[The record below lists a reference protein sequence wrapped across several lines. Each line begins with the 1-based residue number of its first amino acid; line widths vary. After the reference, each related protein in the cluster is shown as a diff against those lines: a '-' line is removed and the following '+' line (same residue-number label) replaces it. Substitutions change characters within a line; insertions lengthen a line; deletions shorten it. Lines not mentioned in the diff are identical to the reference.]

1 MSDINKNIDK
11 TVKRNEEQEDK
22 EVSDLCLKIEEIKKE
37 RYEERFL
44 WILSFVL
51 LLDILFLKDCHNW
64 SLPIVIGV
72 IELIIIL
79 SIGQKLGIDFLSSL
93 LEKILMALGHTE
105 NKK

>member
-11 TVKRNEEQEDK
+11 TVKRDKEQEDK
-22 EVSDLCLKIEEIKKE
+22 EVSDLCLKIEEITKE

-44 WILSFVL
+44 WILTFVL
-51 LLDILFLKDCHNW
+51 LLDIFFLKDCQNW
-64 SLPIVIGV
+64 SLPIVIGI

-79 SIGQKLGIDFLSSL
+79 SVGQKLGIDFLSSL
-93 LEKILMALGHTE
+93 LEKILTALGHTD

>member
-11 TVKRNEEQEDK
+11 TVKRDKEQEDK
-22 EVSDLCLKIEEIKKE
+22 EVSDLCLKIEEITKE

-44 WILSFVL
+44 WILTFVL
-51 LLDILFLKDCHNW
+51 LLDILFLKDCQNW
-64 SLPIVIGV
+64 SLPIVIGI

-79 SIGQKLGIDFLSSL
+79 SVGQKLGIDFLSSL
-93 LEKILMALGHTE
+93 LEKILTALGHTD